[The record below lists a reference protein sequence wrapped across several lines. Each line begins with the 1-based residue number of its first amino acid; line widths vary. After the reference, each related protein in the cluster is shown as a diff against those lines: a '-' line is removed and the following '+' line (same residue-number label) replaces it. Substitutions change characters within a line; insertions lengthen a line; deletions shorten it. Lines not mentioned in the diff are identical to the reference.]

1 MKKLQLSIF
10 LLLNVLLGFTQN
22 NEQKQRL
29 EVIID
34 GKNYYVNENDTLLV
48 NNKPII
54 INLAKTQILNSEGI
68 SFEYP
73 NHLSLRTEKE
83 SGLDIY
89 SLDGDD
95 IVISKFVF
103 QVAINTEDLANDL
116 IKDFG
121 KKNCKIDNTKIT
133 LNSNTFEGS
142 KITAGL
148 LKSKL
153 TIEIYKISEQNN
165 LTQILIIQDS
175 KNEDGSDSS
184 EYKNAIEILN
194 KTFVVK

>member
-1 MKKLQLSIF
+1 MKKLQFSILLF
-10 LLLNVLLGFTQN
+10 LTTLFGLAQ
-22 NEQKQRL
+22 EQKQRL
-29 EVIID
+29 EVNID
-34 GKNYYVNENDTLLV
+34 GKIYYTYENDTLLV

-54 INLAKTQILNSEGI
+54 INVAKTQVLNSEGI

-73 NHLSLRTEKE
+73 NHLSLKTEKDT
-83 SGLDIY
+83 GLDVY

-121 KKNCKIDNTKIT
+121 KKNCKIDNSKIT

-153 TIEIYKISEQNN
+153 TIEIYKISVQNSQ
-165 LTQILIIQDS
+165 TQILIIQDS

>member
-1 MKKLQLSIF
+1 MKKLQFSILLF
-10 LLLNVLLGFTQN
+10 LTTLFGLAQ
-22 NEQKQRL
+22 EQKQRL
-29 EVIID
+29 EVNID
-34 GKNYYVNENDTLLV
+34 GKIYYTYENDTLLV

-54 INLAKTQILNSEGI
+54 INVAKTQVLNSEGI

-73 NHLSLRTEKE
+73 NHLSLKTEKDT
-83 SGLDIY
+83 GLDVY

-121 KKNCKIDNTKIT
+121 KKNCKIDNSKIT

-153 TIEIYKISEQNN
+153 TIEIYKISVQNN
-165 LTQILIIQDS
+165 QTQILIIQDS

>member
-1 MKKLQLSIF
+1 MKKLPLAIF
-10 LLLNVLLGFTQN
+10 LLLNFLLGFAQN

-54 INLAKTQILNSEGI
+54 IHIAKTQVLNTEGI

-103 QVAINTEDLANDL
+103 KIAINSKDIAYEM

-121 KKNCKIDNTKIT
+121 EKNCKIDNSKIS

>member
-1 MKKLQLSIF
+1 MKKLQFSILIF
-10 LLLNVLLGFTQN
+10 LTALFGLAQN
-22 NEQKQRL
+22 KEQKQRL
-29 EVIID
+29 EVNID
-34 GKNYYVNENDTLLV
+34 GKTYYTHENDTLLV

-54 INLAKTQILNSEGI
+54 INIAKTQVLNTEGI

-73 NHLSLRTEKE
+73 NHLSLRTEKDT
-83 SGLDIY
+83 GLDIY

-121 KKNCKIDNTKIT
+121 KKNCKIDNSKIS

-153 TIEIYKISEQNN
+153 TIEIYKISDQNN
-165 LTQILIIQDS
+165 QTQILIIQDS

>member
-1 MKKLQLSIF
+1 MKKLKFSILLFLTTFYGLSQI
-10 LLLNVLLGFTQN
+10 

-29 EVIID
+29 EVTID
-34 GKNYYVNENDTLLV
+34 GKTYYTNENDTLLV

-54 INLAKTQILNSEGI
+54 INISKTQVLNTDGI

-83 SGLDIY
+83 TGLNIY

-116 IKDFG
+116 IKNFG
-121 KKNCKIDNTKIT
+121 KKNCKIANSKIS

-153 TIEIYKISEQNN
+153 TIEIYKISVQNN
-165 LTQILIIQDS
+165 QTQILIIQDS

-194 KTFVVK
+194 KTFVVN

>member
-1 MKKLQLSIF
+1 MKKLQFSILIF
-10 LLLNVLLGFTQN
+10 ITALFGFAQN
-22 NEQKQRL
+22 KEQKQRL
-29 EVIID
+29 EVNID
-34 GKNYYVNENDTLLV
+34 GKIYYTNENDTLFV

-54 INLAKTQILNSEGI
+54 INIAKTQVLNTEGI

-73 NHLSLRTEKE
+73 NHLSLRTEKDT
-83 SGLDIY
+83 GLDIY

-121 KKNCKIDNTKIT
+121 KKNCKIDNSKIS

-148 LKSKL
+148 LNSKL
-153 TIEIYKISEQNN
+153 TIEIYKISVQNN
-165 LTQILIIQDS
+165 QTQILIIQDS